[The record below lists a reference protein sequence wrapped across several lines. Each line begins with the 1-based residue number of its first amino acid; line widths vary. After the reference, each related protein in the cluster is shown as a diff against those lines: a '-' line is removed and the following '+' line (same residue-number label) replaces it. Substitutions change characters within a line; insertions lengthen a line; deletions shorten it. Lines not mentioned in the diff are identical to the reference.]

1 MINKIKSEIPYQI
14 DSIERTD
21 MGLTNVNYIIEIL
34 KEKYILRF
42 PKNDVKHLFNPK
54 NEKKVIQAIKNQSY
68 TLPVHYYKDGIQI
81 VKYEPDLKT
90 FENINKSSKIKD
102 VANLMKKFHGSNIT
116 VDFDFDPLKQI
127 ELYKSQ
133 IKNLPIKLEEF
144 SDVFDQIKT
153 HRFKPV
159 LCHND
164 WVDGNIC
171 FINDKTYLIDFEYA
185 GNNDPLFDIMSFL
198 TENDLSNVQ
207 RVNFLELMFPDGISD
222 KDYKTL
228 MMYRDINNILW
239 LLWAQMMYEFRLEP
253 IYLEIVEIKY
263 RQLHAEYQKPLW
275 TI

>member
-14 DSIERTD
+14 DSIEKTD

-42 PKNDVKHLFNPK
+42 PKNDVRHLFNPK

-102 VANLMKKFHGSNIT
+102 VANLMKKFHGSNII

>member
-14 DSIERTD
+14 DSIEKTD

-42 PKNDVKHLFNPK
+42 PKNDVRHLFTPK

-102 VANLMKKFHGSNIT
+102 VANLMKKFHGSNII